1 MKTRLSILLILL
13 TLLPRSG
20 VAGGSVIFLHPDGA
34 GLAHWQAARMFLV
47 GPDGELNWD
56 RLPEVGVYRGHVRDN
71 LTATSNAGAT
81 IHAYGVKVPRA
92 AFGSD
97 GVTADRPQAASGQTK
112 SIMHEAVEAGL
123 RTGLINSGS
132 IIEPGTAAFVASV
145 ASRKEYEEVAAQVLA
160 SGVDVIL
167 SGGEQ
172 WLLPAGV
179 EGRHGKGSRKDGRNL
194 IEEARKAGYEV
205 VYTAE
210 ELAALPRTTQ
220 KVLGVFAAEH
230 TFLDV
235 SASEQ
240 RKEKLPSYHQ
250 VAPDLAAMLSKT
262 LELFGDEQFF
272 LVVEEEGSDNF
283 GNANNAVGVLE
294 ALRRADAACGVA
306 LEYLEKHPKTLIITA
321 ADSEAG
327 NMDVIGLGNTPEAI
341 AAALVGHDLNG
352 APYGLDL
359 NGKPFLAEPD
369 RFGQR
374 LRFVVS
380 WGTQHDSSGGIL
392 VRAAGAGAEAVRGT
406 MDNTSIYRVMRSVL
420 FGATQE

>member
-1 MKTRLSILLILL
+1 
-13 TLLPRSG
+13 
-20 VAGGSVIFLHPDGA
+20 
-34 GLAHWQAARMFLV
+34 
-47 GPDGELNWD
+47 
-56 RLPEVGVYRGHVRDN
+56 
-71 LTATSNAGAT
+71 
-81 IHAYGVKVPRA
+81 
-92 AFGSD
+92 
-97 GVTADRPQAASGQTK
+97 
-112 SIMHEAVEAGL
+112 
-123 RTGLINSGS
+123 
-132 IIEPGTAAFVASV
+132 
-145 ASRKEYEEVAAQVLA
+145 
-160 SGVDVIL
+160 
-167 SGGEQ
+167 
-172 WLLPAGV
+172 
-179 EGRHGKGSRKDGRNL
+179 
-194 IEEARKAGYEV
+194 
-205 VYTAE
+205 
-210 ELAALPRTTQ
+210 
-220 KVLGVFAAEH
+220 
-230 TFLDV
+230 
-235 SASEQ
+235 
-240 RKEKLPSYHQ
+240 
-250 VAPDLAAMLSKT
+250 MLSKT
-262 LELFGDEQFF
+262 LELFGDDQFF

-283 GNANNAVGVLE
+283 GNVNNAVGVLE

-306 LEYLEKHPKTLIITA
+306 LDYLEKHPKTLIITA